1 MKNKTIILTAENENN
16 IEDKQREKY
25 FQYAKENGL
34 ELTEEIHYPFAM
46 PFADPEI
53 FVKEVMKAKPDIIL
67 TDDEVFLYA
76 NLYHDG
82 KIIEMFEEKGVNVI
96 NTEIEME
103 LSKLNDQFTDE
114 FKARFKN
121 AVHYAFAMTF
131 SQEITECLGKNVAII
146 CNSEQKDEADM
157 VAGYLKSSGVESI
170 SCFIADEIN
179 DNVTAIMDQKIREK
193 NINSIIVYEGKQT
206 NDTLKNYLSA
216 LDSNRNVNVYYSRQN
231 QNEQEMS
238 QIMKMN

>member
-1 MKNKTIILTAENENN
+1 MKNEAIILTAEYKNN
-16 IEDKQREKY
+16 MEGKQREKY
-25 FQYAKENGL
+25 IQYAKENGL
-34 ELTEEIHYPFAM
+34 ELTGEIHYPFAM
-46 PFADPEI
+46 PFADPES

-67 TDDEVFLYA
+67 TDDEIFLYA

-146 CNSEQKDEADM
+146 CNSEQKNEADM
-157 VAGYLKSSGVESI
+157 MAGYLKSSEVESI

-179 DNVTAIMDQKIREK
+179 ENTITIMNQKIREK
-193 NINSIIVYEGKQT
+193 NINSIVVYEGKQM

-216 LDSNRNVNVYYSRQN
+216 LDSEGNVNIYYSGQH

-238 QIMKMN
+238 QTMKMN

>member
-1 MKNKTIILTAENENN
+1 
-16 IEDKQREKY
+16 
-25 FQYAKENGL
+25 
-34 ELTEEIHYPFAM
+34 
-46 PFADPEI
+46 
-53 FVKEVMKAKPDIIL
+53 
-67 TDDEVFLYA
+67 
-76 NLYHDG
+76 
-82 KIIEMFEEKGVNVI
+82 
-96 NTEIEME
+96 
-103 LSKLNDQFTDE
+103 
-114 FKARFKN
+114 
-121 AVHYAFAMTF
+121 
-131 SQEITECLGKNVAII
+131 
-146 CNSEQKDEADM
+146 M

-193 NINSIIVYEGKQT
+193 NINSIIVYEGKQM